1 MKSKLHAD
9 TAELTIHINSKQIVW

>member
-9 TAELTIHINSKQIVW
+9 TAELTFHLNSKQIVW